1 MGDEQAF
8 GAALR
13 QVKEAGL
20 IPEDQVRLCAISHV
34 SLQFVTKQKF
44 SVNSGTVALIMS
56 LECLS

>member
-20 IPEDQVRLCAISHV
+20 IPEDQMRLCPISHFFISRYN
-34 SLQFVTKQKF
+34 SLQ
-44 SVNSGTVALIMS
+44 SRNSRLIAE
-56 LECLS
+56 L

>member
-20 IPEDQVRLCAISHV
+20 IPEDQVRLCAISHFL
-34 SLQFVTKQKF
+34 SLVTIRYKAEIL
-44 SVNSGTVALIMS
+44 G
-56 LECLS
+56 